1 MHASTLRA
9 TTTIRVPPSVD
20 NYVSLAQYEAQ
31 TPESFAVGRAV
42 LHFHLEGA
50 TASIPE
56 EQRGK
61 LALFPKDMEPDNE
74 NAQTVERKVDVFVN
88 SEDLTIFSPEA
99 HVGFSIPYYS
109 ISIHAIKHVNG
120 QNAIWTQ
127 LELDDGGAHDDD
139 FSTVELTL
147 FPGERETVKQLF
159 DAISTCSNLH
169 PDPEDDS
176 DEENGGYTIED
187 HDVASSSGSAIPIFT
202 RLDANDDMPAPFPGS
217 GGWITAENAHNY
229 FDDEGNWIGGN
240 DDEEAD
246 DLGEGAGRVRA
257 HAEVNGD
264 GVNGVDDDNKRPRI
278 DEN

>member
-9 TTTIRVPPSVD
+9 MTTIRVPPSVD

-50 TASIPE
+50 RASIPE

-61 LALFPKDMEPDNE
+61 LALFPVDTSSDNE
-74 NAQTVERKVDVFVN
+74 NGQTLERKVDVFVN
-88 SEDLTIFSPEA
+88 SEDLTIYSPEA
-99 HVGFSIPYYS
+99 HVGFSTPYYS

-120 QNAIWTQ
+120 QNAIWMQ
-127 LELDDGGAHDDD
+127 LELDDGGAHDND

-147 FPGERETVKQLF
+147 FPGDRDIVKQLYE
-159 DAISTCSNLH
+159 AISNCSNLH

-176 DEENGGYTIED
+176 DEEGYTIED
-187 HDVASSSGSAIPIFT
+187 YETGDDLAATGPIPVFT
-202 RLDANDDMPAPFPGS
+202 RLHAIDDMPAPVPGS
-217 GGWITAENAHNY
+217 GGWITAENAHDF
-229 FDDEGNWIGGN
+229 FDEQGNWIGEN
-240 DDEEAD
+240 DDD
-246 DLGEGAGRVRA
+246 DLGEGAGRVRP
-257 HAEVNGD
+257 HTEVNGN
-264 GVNGVDDDNKRPRI
+264 GANGVHDDSKRPRL

>member
-20 NYVSLAQYEAQ
+20 NYVSLAQYQAQ

-61 LALFPKDMEPDNE
+61 LALFPADMNPDSHG
-74 NAQTVERKVDVFVN
+74 QTLERKVDVFVN
-88 SEDLTIFSPEA
+88 SEDFTVFSPEA

-120 QNAIWTQ
+120 QNAIWMQ

-159 DAISTCSNLH
+159 DAVSACSNLH

-176 DEENGGYTIED
+176 DEENGYTIED
-187 HDVASSSGSAIPIFT
+187 YDGANDVAVFT
-202 RLDANDDMPAPFPGS
+202 GLDADGNMPASVPGS
-217 GGWITAENAHNY
+217 GGWITAENAHNF
-229 FDDEGNWIGGN
+229 FDDEGNWIGEN
-240 DDEEAD
+240 DDD
-246 DLGEGAGRVRA
+246 DLGEGAGRVRP
-257 HAEVNGD
+257 HSEVNGD
-264 GVNGVDDDNKRPRI
+264 GLNGADDDNKRPRV